1 MTHYQATISDD
12 WTQAPAVEIDG
23 TDFDE
28 LVQRALGIVAA
39 SLIQADQP
47 VTGETLT
54 FTTVGWDPAA
64 SVVTVAAERSDGVVT
79 RISVA
84 PLDNPET
91 SA

>member
-1 MTHYQATISDD
+1 MSHYQATISDD

-23 TDFDE
+23 TDFDA

-54 FTTVGWDPAA
+54 FTTIGWDPDARF
-64 SVVTVAAERSDGVVT
+64 VAVQAERSDGVVT

-84 PLDNPET
+84 PVDDPET

>member
-12 WTQAPAVEIDG
+12 WTQVPAVEIDG